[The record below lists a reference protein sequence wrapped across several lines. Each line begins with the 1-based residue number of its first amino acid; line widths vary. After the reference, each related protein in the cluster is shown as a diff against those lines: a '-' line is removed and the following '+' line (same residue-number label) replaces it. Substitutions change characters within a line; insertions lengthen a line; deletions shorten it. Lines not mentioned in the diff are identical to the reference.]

1 MHRKTHP
8 AEGIVDKLRSVDGLV
23 SPDARFAEAIRS
35 IAVTEITS
43 YCWRSEYG
51 GLKSDQVKRLKSLE
65 TENRPLRQA
74 ISDLTL
80 EKLILKAA
88 VSGNFRAWLA
98 AGRISMTSWPSMAYR
113 SGLLARPVPAPL
125 DPARL
130 RRAGRGRSRPDRRR
144 HRPGSAVRARRRV
157 RAPPAAAV
165 RPCRVLRCR
174 RASHAQRAQASRAR
188 CSTPLRR
195 PAS

>member
-130 RRAGRGRSRPDRRR
+130 RRAGRGRSRPD
-144 HRPGSAVRARRRV
+144 SAVRARRRV